1 MKSIS
6 GREKPFGDQGISIY
20 TNKQGGGGGTLCSL
34 TDIII

>member
-20 TNKQGGGGGTLCSL
+20 TNKQGGGGGLYVH
-34 TDIII
+34 